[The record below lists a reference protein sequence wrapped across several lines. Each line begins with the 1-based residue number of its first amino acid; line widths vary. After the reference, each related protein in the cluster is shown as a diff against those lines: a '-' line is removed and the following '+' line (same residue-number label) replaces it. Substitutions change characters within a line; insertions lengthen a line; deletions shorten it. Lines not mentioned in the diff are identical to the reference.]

1 MKKIL
6 LGLLVMI
13 FTGLSAQQAQIEL
26 TGRQSIELDFVDY
39 SLYGL
44 KLKNSSSAEI
54 EVSIISRVSN
64 EQVRGFGLAPKST
77 VEEVLI
83 ESDSY
88 ARFTN
93 LSENKAL
100 FSIVATPKV
109 AAPVTKT
116 DGVSFTLRNNT
127 LKSIPLV
134 IPSVMN
140 PNLSPK
146 SNSGVYLKY
155 GQKVYLRRG
164 VSKKLIL
171 TVDQTIR
178 EGALIDVD
186 SLIKNVNLI
195 RRR

>member
-1 MKKIL
+1 MRKIL
-6 LGLLVMI
+6 IGLFVMI

-26 TGRQSIELDFVDY
+26 LGRQSIELDFVDY
-39 SLYGL
+39 RFYAL

-88 ARFTN
+88 ALFTN
-93 LSENKAL
+93 LSDNEAL
-100 FSIVATPKV
+100 FSIEASPKV
-109 AAPVTKT
+109 AVPVTES

-146 SNSGVYLKY
+146 SNSGVYLRY

-171 TVDQTIR
+171 TVDETIR

-186 SLIKNVNLI
+186 SII
-195 RRR
+195 RLVEDEKI

>member
-6 LGLLVMI
+6 LGVLVII

-39 SLYGL
+39 SLYSL
-44 KLKNSSSAEI
+44 KLKNTSSAEI

-88 ARFTN
+88 ALFTN
-93 LSENKAL
+93 LSDNKAL
-100 FSIVATPKV
+100 FSIVA
-109 AAPVTKT
+109 
-116 DGVSFTLRNNT
+116 
-127 LKSIPLV
+127 
-134 IPSVMN
+134 
-140 PNLSPK
+140 PK

-178 EGALIDVD
+178 EGALIDMD
-186 SLIKNVNLI
+186 SII
-195 RRR
+195 RLVEDEKI

>member
-6 LGLLVMI
+6 IGLLVMI

-26 TGRQSIELDFVDY
+26 LGRQSIELDFVDY
-39 SLYGL
+39 RFYAL

-88 ARFTN
+88 ALFTN
-93 LSENKAL
+93 LSDNEAL
-100 FSIVATPKV
+100 FSIEASPKV
-109 AAPVTKT
+109 AAPVTES

-146 SNSGVYLKY
+146 SNSGVYLRY
-155 GQKVYLRRG
+155 GQIVYLRRG

-171 TVDQTIR
+171 TVDETIR

-186 SLIKNVNLI
+186 SII
-195 RRR
+195 RLVEDEKI

>member
-6 LGLLVMI
+6 IGLLVMI
-13 FTGLSAQQAQIEL
+13 FTGLSAQQAQIQL
-26 TGRQSIELDFVDY
+26 LGRQSIELDFVDY
-39 SLYGL
+39 RFYAL

-64 EQVRGFGLAPKST
+64 EQVRGFGFAPKST

-88 ARFTN
+88 ALFTN
-93 LSENKAL
+93 LSDDEAL
-100 FSIVATPKV
+100 FSIEASPKV
-109 AAPVTKT
+109 AAPVTES

-127 LKSIPLV
+127 LQSIPLV

-140 PNLSPK
+140 PSLSPK

-155 GQKVYLRRG
+155 GRKVYLRRG
-164 VSKKLIL
+164 VTKKLIL
-171 TVDQTIR
+171 TVDETIR

-186 SLIKNVNLI
+186 SIIGLVEDEKI
-195 RRR
+195 

>member
-6 LGLLVMI
+6 IGLLVMI
-13 FTGLSAQQAQIEL
+13 FTGLSAQQAQIQL
-26 TGRQSIELDFVDY
+26 LGRQSIELDFVDY
-39 SLYGL
+39 RFYAL

-88 ARFTN
+88 ALFTN
-93 LSENKAL
+93 LSDDEAL
-100 FSIVATPKV
+100 FSIEASPKV
-109 AAPVTKT
+109 AAPVTES

-127 LKSIPLV
+127 LQSIPLV

-171 TVDQTIR
+171 TVDETIR

-186 SLIKNVNLI
+186 SII
-195 RRR
+195 RLVEDEKI

>member
-1 MKKIL
+1 MRKIL
-6 LGLLVMI
+6 IGLLVMI

-26 TGRQSIELDFVDY
+26 LGRQSIELDFVDY
-39 SLYGL
+39 RFYAL

-64 EQVRGFGLAPKST
+64 EQILGFGLAPKST

-88 ARFTN
+88 ALFTN
-93 LSENKAL
+93 LSDNEAL
-100 FSIVATPKV
+100 FSIEASPKV
-109 AAPVTKT
+109 AAPVTES

-140 PNLSPK
+140 PNIS
-146 SNSGVYLKY
+146 
-155 GQKVYLRRG
+155 
-164 VSKKLIL
+164 
-171 TVDQTIR
+171 
-178 EGALIDVD
+178 
-186 SLIKNVNLI
+186 
-195 RRR
+195 

>member
-26 TGRQSIELDFVDY
+26 IGRQSIELDFVDY
-39 SLYGL
+39 PLYGL
-44 KLKNSSSAEI
+44 KLKNISSAEI

-88 ARFTN
+88 ALFTN
-93 LSENKAL
+93 LSDNEAL
-100 FSIVATPKV
+100 CSIEATPKV
-109 AAPVTKT
+109 AAPVTEV

-127 LKSIPLV
+127 IKSIPLI

-171 TVDQTIR
+171 TVDETIR

-186 SLIKNVNLI
+186 SII
-195 RRR
+195 RLVEDEKI

>member
-6 LGLLVMI
+6 LGLLVII

-26 TGRQSIELDFVDY
+26 IGRQSIELDFVDY
-39 SLYGL
+39 PLYGL
-44 KLKNSSSAEI
+44 KLKNISSAEI

-83 ESDSY
+83 ESNSY
-88 ARFTN
+88 ALFTN
-93 LSENKAL
+93 LSDNEAL
-100 FSIVATPKV
+100 FSIEATPKV
-109 AAPVTKT
+109 AAPVTEV
-116 DGVSFTLRNNT
+116 DGVSFTLRNST
-127 LKSIPLV
+127 LKSIPLI

-171 TVDQTIR
+171 TVDETIR

-186 SLIKNVNLI
+186 SII
-195 RRR
+195 RLVEDEKI

>member
-6 LGLLVMI
+6 IGLLVMI

-26 TGRQSIELDFVDY
+26 LGRQSIEIDFVDY
-39 SLYGL
+39 RFYAL

-64 EQVRGFGLAPKST
+64 EQVRGFGFAPKST

-88 ARFTN
+88 ALFTN
-93 LSENKAL
+93 LSDDEAL
-100 FSIVATPKV
+100 FSIEASPKV
-109 AAPVTKT
+109 AAPVTES

-146 SNSGVYLKY
+146 SNSGVYLRY

-171 TVDQTIR
+171 MVDETIR

-186 SLIKNVNLI
+186 SII
-195 RRR
+195 RIVEDEKI

>member
-6 LGLLVMI
+6 IGLLVMI

-26 TGRQSIELDFVDY
+26 LGRQSIEIDFVDY
-39 SLYGL
+39 RFYAL

-64 EQVRGFGLAPKST
+64 EQVRGFGLVPKST

-88 ARFTN
+88 ALFTN
-93 LSENKAL
+93 LSDNQAL
-100 FSIVATPKV
+100 FSIEASPKV
-109 AAPVTKT
+109 AAPVTES

-146 SNSGVYLKY
+146 SNSGVYLRY

-171 TVDQTIR
+171 TVDETIR

-186 SLIKNVNLI
+186 SII
-195 RRR
+195 RLVEDEKI

>member
-6 LGLLVMI
+6 LGVLVII

-39 SLYGL
+39 SLYSL
-44 KLKNSSSAEI
+44 KLKNTSSAEI

-88 ARFTN
+88 ALFTN
-93 LSENKAL
+93 LSDNKAL

-109 AAPVTKT
+109 VAPVTKT
-116 DGVSFTLRNNT
+116 DGVSFTLRNST
-127 LKSIPLV
+127 FKSIPLI

-155 GQKVYLRRG
+155 GQQVYLRRG

-171 TVDQTIR
+171 PVDETIR

-186 SLIKNVNLI
+186 SII
-195 RRR
+195 RLVEDEKI

>member
-6 LGLLVMI
+6 IGLLVMI

-26 TGRQSIELDFVDY
+26 LGRQSIEIDFVDY
-39 SLYGL
+39 RFYAL

-88 ARFTN
+88 ALFTN
-93 LSENKAL
+93 LSDNQAL
-100 FSIVATPKV
+100 FSIEASPKV
-109 AAPVTKT
+109 AAPVTES

-146 SNSGVYLKY
+146 SNSGVYLRY

-171 TVDQTIR
+171 KVDETIR

-186 SLIKNVNLI
+186 SII
-195 RRR
+195 RIVEDEKI

>member
-1 MKKIL
+1 
-6 LGLLVMI
+6 MI

-54 EVSIISRVSN
+54 EVSIISRISN

-93 LSENKAL
+93 LSANAAS
-100 FSIVATPKV
+100 FSAEAKPKQTSSI
-109 AAPVTKT
+109 AKS
-116 DGVSFTLRNNT
+116 DGVNFTLRNKT
-127 LKSIPLV
+127 SKSIPLI
-134 IPSVMN
+134 IPTVMN

-155 GQKVYLRRG
+155 GQKVYLRKG
-164 VSKKLIL
+164 VSRKLIF
-171 TVDQTIR
+171 TVDETIR
-178 EGALIDVD
+178 EGAVIDVD
-186 SLIKNVNLI
+186 SII
-195 RRR
+195 RQVGHE

>member
-6 LGLLVMI
+6 IGLLVMI

-26 TGRQSIELDFVDY
+26 LGRQSIEIDFVDY
-39 SLYGL
+39 RFYAL

-54 EVSIISRVSN
+54 EVGIISRVSN

-88 ARFTN
+88 ALFTN
-93 LSENKAL
+93 LSDNQAL
-100 FSIVATPKV
+100 FSIEASPKV
-109 AAPVTKT
+109 AAPVTES

-146 SNSGVYLKY
+146 SNSGVYLRY

-171 TVDQTIR
+171 TVDETIR

-186 SLIKNVNLI
+186 SII
-195 RRR
+195 RIVEDEKI

>member
-6 LGLLVMI
+6 IGLLVMI
-13 FTGLSAQQAQIEL
+13 FTGLSAQQAQIQL
-26 TGRQSIELDFVDY
+26 LGRQSIELDFVDY
-39 SLYGL
+39 RFYAL

-64 EQVRGFGLAPKST
+64 EQVRGFGFAPKST

-88 ARFTN
+88 ALFTN
-93 LSENKAL
+93 LSDDEAL
-100 FSIVATPKV
+100 FSIEASPKV
-109 AAPVTKT
+109 AAPVTES

-127 LKSIPLV
+127 LQSIPLV

-171 TVDQTIR
+171 TVDETIR

-186 SLIKNVNLI
+186 SIIGLVEDEKI
-195 RRR
+195 

>member
-1 MKKIL
+1 MRKIL
-6 LGLLVMI
+6 IGLLVMI
-13 FTGLSAQQAQIEL
+13 FTGLSAQQAQIQL
-26 TGRQSIELDFVDY
+26 LGRQSIELDFVDY
-39 SLYGL
+39 RFYAL

-88 ARFTN
+88 ALFTN
-93 LSENKAL
+93 LSDNEAL
-100 FSIVATPKV
+100 FSIEASPKV
-109 AAPVTKT
+109 AAPVTES

-127 LKSIPLV
+127 LQSIPLV

-140 PNLSPK
+140 PSLSPK

-171 TVDQTIR
+171 TVDETIR

-186 SLIKNVNLI
+186 SIIGLVEDEKI
-195 RRR
+195 

>member
-6 LGLLVMI
+6 IGLLVMI
-13 FTGLSAQQAQIEL
+13 FTGLSAQQAQIQL
-26 TGRQSIELDFVDY
+26 LGRQSIELDFVDY
-39 SLYGL
+39 RFYAL

-54 EVSIISRVSN
+54 DVSTISRVSN
-64 EQVRGFGLAPKST
+64 EQVRGFGFAPKST

-88 ARFTN
+88 ALFTN
-93 LSENKAL
+93 LSDDEAL
-100 FSIVATPKV
+100 FSIEASPKV
-109 AAPVTKT
+109 AAPVTES

-127 LKSIPLV
+127 LQSIPLV

-146 SNSGVYLKY
+146 SNSGVYLRY

-171 TVDQTIR
+171 TVDETIR

-186 SLIKNVNLI
+186 SII
-195 RRR
+195 RLVEDEKI

>member
-6 LGLLVMI
+6 IGLLVMI

-26 TGRQSIELDFVDY
+26 LGRQSIEIDFVDY
-39 SLYGL
+39 RFYAL

-88 ARFTN
+88 ALFTN
-93 LSENKAL
+93 LSDNQAL
-100 FSIVATPKV
+100 FSIEASPKV
-109 AAPVTKT
+109 AAPVTES

-146 SNSGVYLKY
+146 SNSRVHLRY

-171 TVDQTIR
+171 TVDETIR

-186 SLIKNVNLI
+186 SII
-195 RRR
+195 RLVEDEKI

>member
-6 LGLLVMI
+6 IGLLVMI

-26 TGRQSIELDFVDY
+26 IGRQSIELDFVDY
-39 SLYGL
+39 PLYVL
-44 KLKNSSSAEI
+44 KLKNSSSSEI

-64 EQVRGFGLAPKST
+64 EQVRGFGLAPKSK

-88 ARFTN
+88 ALFTN
-93 LSENKAL
+93 LSDKEAL
-100 FSIVATPKV
+100 FSIQASPKV
-109 AAPVTKT
+109 AVPVTEAN
-116 DGVSFTLRNNT
+116 GVSFTLRNNT
-127 LKSIPLV
+127 LKSIPLI

-140 PNLSPK
+140 PNISPK

-164 VSKKLIL
+164 VSRKLIL
-171 TVDQTIR
+171 TVDETIR
-178 EGALIDVD
+178 EGSLIDVD
-186 SLIKNVNLI
+186 SII
-195 RRR
+195 RLVEDEKI

>member
-6 LGLLVMI
+6 IGLLVMI
-13 FTGLSAQQAQIEL
+13 FTGLSAQQGQIQL
-26 TGRQSIELDFVDY
+26 LGRQSIELDFVDY
-39 SLYGL
+39 RFYAL

-64 EQVRGFGLAPKST
+64 EQVRGFGFAPKST

-88 ARFTN
+88 ALFTN
-93 LSENKAL
+93 LSDNEAL
-100 FSIVATPKV
+100 FSIEASPKV
-109 AAPVTKT
+109 AAPVTES

-127 LKSIPLV
+127 LQSIPLV

-140 PNLSPK
+140 PSLSPK

-171 TVDQTIR
+171 TVDETIR

-186 SLIKNVNLI
+186 SIIGLVEDEKI
-195 RRR
+195 

>member
-6 LGLLVMI
+6 FGLLVMI

-26 TGRQSIELDFVDY
+26 LGGQSLELDFVDY
-39 SLYGL
+39 PLYGL

-88 ARFTN
+88 ALFTN
-93 LSENKAL
+93 LSDNAAS
-100 FSIVATPKV
+100 FSIEATPVVAT
-109 AAPVTKT
+109 PVTKT
-116 DGVSFTLRNNT
+116 EGVSFTLRNNT
-127 LKSIPLV
+127 LKSIPLI

-140 PNLSPK
+140 PNLSPQ

-171 TVDQTIR
+171 TVDGTIR

-186 SLIKNVNLI
+186 SII
-195 RRR
+195 RLVENE

>member
-6 LGLLVMI
+6 IGLLVMI
-13 FTGLSAQQAQIEL
+13 FTGLSAQQAQIQL
-26 TGRQSIELDFVDY
+26 LGRQSIELDFVDY
-39 SLYGL
+39 RFYAL

-64 EQVRGFGLAPKST
+64 EQVRGFGFAPKST

-88 ARFTN
+88 ALFTN
-93 LSENKAL
+93 LSDDEAL
-100 FSIVATPKV
+100 FSIEASPKV
-109 AAPVTKT
+109 AAPVTES

-127 LKSIPLV
+127 LQSIPLV

-171 TVDQTIR
+171 TVDETIR

-186 SLIKNVNLI
+186 SIIGLVEEQKI
-195 RRR
+195 

>member
-6 LGLLVMI
+6 IGLLVMI

-26 TGRQSIELDFVDY
+26 LGRQSIELDFVDY
-39 SLYGL
+39 RFYAL

-88 ARFTN
+88 ALFTN
-93 LSENKAL
+93 LSEDEAL
-100 FSIVATPKV
+100 FSIEASPKV
-109 AAPVTKT
+109 AAQVAES
-116 DGVSFTLRNNT
+116 DGVSFILRNNT
-127 LKSIPLV
+127 FQSIPLV

-171 TVDQTIR
+171 TVDETIR

-186 SLIKNVNLI
+186 SII
-195 RRR
+195 RLVEDEKI

>member
-1 MKKIL
+1 MRKIL
-6 LGLLVMI
+6 IGLLVMI

-26 TGRQSIELDFVDY
+26 LGRQSIELDFVDY
-39 SLYGL
+39 RFYAL

-64 EQVRGFGLAPKST
+64 EQILGFGLAPKST

-88 ARFTN
+88 ALFTN
-93 LSENKAL
+93 LSDNEAL
-100 FSIVATPKV
+100 FSIEASPKV
-109 AAPVTKT
+109 AAPVTES

-127 LKSIPLV
+127 LQSIPLI

-171 TVDQTIR
+171 TVDETIR

-186 SLIKNVNLI
+186 SII
-195 RRR
+195 RLVEDEKI

>member
-6 LGLLVMI
+6 IGLLVMI

-26 TGRQSIELDFVDY
+26 LGRQSIEIDFVDY
-39 SLYGL
+39 RFYAL
-44 KLKNSSSAEI
+44 KLKNSSSSEI

-64 EQVRGFGLAPKST
+64 EQILGFGLAPKST

-88 ARFTN
+88 ALFTN
-93 LSENKAL
+93 LSDNEAL
-100 FSIVATPKV
+100 FSIEASPKV
-109 AAPVTKT
+109 AAPVTES

-146 SNSGVYLKY
+146 SNSGVYLRY

-171 TVDQTIR
+171 TVDETIR

-186 SLIKNVNLI
+186 SII
-195 RRR
+195 RLVEDEKI